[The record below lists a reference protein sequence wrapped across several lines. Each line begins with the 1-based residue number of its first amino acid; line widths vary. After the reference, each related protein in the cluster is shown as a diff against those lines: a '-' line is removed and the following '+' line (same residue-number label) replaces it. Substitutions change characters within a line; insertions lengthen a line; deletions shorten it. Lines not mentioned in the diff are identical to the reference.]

1 MPWEPERWERVKA
14 LFGAA
19 AELPESEWA
28 EFLNRECP
36 DDEAIRHEV
45 LRLLGFGTRSTA
57 FIDNIPVL
65 PGILTDAAEG
75 PRSCEP
81 GDLLAGR
88 FRIVRLVGR
97 GGMGEVYEAHDEL
110 LDQTVALKTIR
121 PEIVGEPR
129 MEERFRREVLLA
141 RQVTHPNVC
150 RVFDYVRTDKFGFLT
165 MEFLEGE
172 TLAHFLR
179 RQKRLT
185 LAEARPLIDQMVAA
199 LTAAHRAGV
208 VHRDF
213 KGANVFLTT
222 ERDGG
227 TRVVVTD
234 FGLARS
240 TQPSGDETATGM
252 GAGTPA
258 FMAPEQL
265 ESRPVGPAADIY
277 ALGLVMYEMATGSP
291 PYPGDSPLQVAVR
304 RLREKPKRPRA
315 LAPDMDSKWESVI
328 LRCLEHEPQDRFA
341 EASGVM
347 KSLASR
353 YSLPWFRVK
362 KSWRMGT
369 VALVAVLS
377 VAIGL
382 VGGRWLGEE
391 GPAPAAANYYATGV
405 AALADGT
412 YARAARMLELAAEK
426 DDRYAPIRL
435 RLAEAYWR
443 LDQPR
448 QAQEQLLR
456 AEQQG
461 TWGNLDRRRLHDG
474 TRAMVL
480 RDFNTAEATL
490 AARIG
495 SPFAPAA
502 PQPHLDLA
510 RAQDSAEHIA
520 AAEATYLQVLAELP
534 GQPAALLR
542 LAGLADQQLQ
552 PGRAA
557 KYYDQAETAYRRG
570 LNDEG
575 LALTLIQRA
584 MGQQFLSAK
593 VAKELLTKAEA
604 ISPTALTEGMRARL
618 LLTRAVMEVMN
629 ADYGQAEQLA
639 KSGVALARAAGLEGQ
654 AAAGLVD
661 LGLAYLVKEQI
672 PEAERHYREAE
683 AAAKSAGSIYWEKR
697 ARLGLAWAA
706 ALSSGRKAEALATLD
721 EVEPFFATN
730 RYRMHVLECSRIRAD
745 AFYSSQELD
754 VALALYKK
762 TAEAAQ
768 DAGYERV
775 RRRARQLQGEL
786 LKQLGQFPEAIRVM
800 KAIMAEYEREGKEK
814 EFPVHYFQCRVAL
827 GNALR
832 AQGKTQESREVLER
846 LIADPA
852 LKSAAI
858 RTQGLIALA
867 ATEGEA
873 GREEIANRLVERA
886 VAEAAVEGP
895 QRNEVRQQLCL
906 RLASKPETSAEAL
919 RVCLEVK
926 RELIAV
932 KSASF
937 LAPVQY
943 GLAQA
948 YLDIG
953 KPSLAMPELAEA
965 LEAFEKSQ
973 SRNNVFYVQLLRA
986 AAGAVNGPAV
996 HEAWKKLAGDWTKEE
1011 KRQYLTRG
1019 PIARR
1024 VTAARMRVE

>member
-1 MPWEPERWERVKA
+1 MSWAPERWERVKA

-19 AELPESEWA
+19 TELPESEWA
-28 EFLNRECP
+28 AFLNRECP
-36 DDEAIRHEV
+36 DDEAIRQEV
-45 LRLLGFGTRSTA
+45 LRLLGFGARSSA

-65 PGILTDAAEG
+65 PGILTEAAEG

-81 GDLLAGR
+81 GDLLVGR

-121 PEIVGEPR
+121 PEIVGEPQ

-185 LAEARPLIDQMVAA
+185 LDEARPLIDQMVAA

-240 TQPSGDETATGM
+240 TQPSAEETATGM

-265 ESRPVGPAADIY
+265 EGRPVGPAADIY

-304 RLREKPKRPRA
+304 RLREKPKRPRTI
-315 LAPDMDSKWESVI
+315 APDVDSKWESVI
-328 LRCLEHEPQDRFA
+328 LRCLEYEPEDRFA

-369 VALVAVLS
+369 VAVVAVVS
-377 VAIGL
+377 VGVGL
-382 VGGRWLGEE
+382 LAGRWLGDQ
-391 GPAPAAANYYATGV
+391 GPAPAAANYYAMGV

-426 DDRYAPIRL
+426 DGDYAPIRL

-461 TWGNLDRRRLHDG
+461 TWGNLDRRRLYDG

-495 SPFAPAA
+495 SPFAPVA
-502 PQPHLDLA
+502 PQPRLDLA

-520 AAEATYLQVLAELP
+520 AAEASYLQVLAEQP

-552 PGRAA
+552 TGRAA
-557 KYYDQAETAYRRG
+557 GYYDQAEAAYRRG

-584 MGQQFLSAK
+584 MGQQFVSAK
-593 VAKELLTKAEA
+593 TAKELVLKAEA

-618 LLTRAVMEVMN
+618 LLTRAVIEVLN
-629 ADYGQAEQLA
+629 ADFDQAERLA
-639 KSGVALARAAGLEGQ
+639 QQGVAVARAAGLEGQ

-661 LGLAYLVKEQI
+661 LGLAYLVKARI
-672 PEAERHYREAE
+672 PEAERRYRESE
-683 AAAKSAGSIYWEKR
+683 ASAKQAGSIYWEKR

-706 ALSSGRKAEALATLD
+706 ALSSGRKAEAFALLD
-721 EVEPFFATN
+721 DVEPFFATN
-730 RYRMHVLECSRIRAD
+730 RYRMHVLECWRYRGD
-745 AFYSSQELD
+745 ALYSAQELEG
-754 VALALYKK
+754 ALALYKK
-762 TAEAAQ
+762 TAEGAQ
-768 DAGYERV
+768 DAGYQRV
-775 RRRARQLQGEL
+775 RQRARQLQGEL
-786 LKQLGQFPEAIRVM
+786 LKRLGQFPEAVRM
-800 KAIMAEYEREGKEK
+800 LRATLAEYEREGKE
-814 EFPVHYFQCRVAL
+814 EFPVHYFQCRTAL
-827 GNALR
+827 GNALG
-832 AQGKTQESREVLER
+832 AQGKMQESREVLER

-858 RTQGLIALA
+858 RAEALMALA
-867 ATEGEA
+867 VTEGEA

-886 VAEAAVEGP
+886 TAESATEGP
-895 QRNEVRQQLCL
+895 QRDAVRQVQCL
-906 RLASKPETSAEAL
+906 RLASKPETSAEAV

-926 RELIAV
+926 KELIAV
-932 KSASF
+932 KNVGFLSA
-937 LAPVQY
+937 AQY
-943 GLAQA
+943 ALGQA
-948 YLDIG
+948 YLDVG
-953 KPSLAMPELAEA
+953 KPALAMPELNEA
-965 LEAFEKSQ
+965 LDSFEMSQ
-973 SRNNVFYVQLLRA
+973 SRNNIFYVQLLRA
-986 AAGAVNGPAV
+986 AAGAANGPAV
-996 HEAWKKLAGDWTKEE
+996 QEAWKKLAGDWTKEE
-1011 KRQYLTRG
+1011 KRQYLSRG

-1024 VTAARMRVE
+1024 VIASRMRVE

>member
-1 MPWEPERWERVKA
+1 MSWEPERWERVKA
-14 LFGAA
+14 LFGTA
-19 AELPESEWA
+19 AELPEAEWTA
-28 EFLNRECP
+28 FLDRACP
-36 DDEAIRHEV
+36 DDGAIRQEV
-45 LRLLGFGTRSTA
+45 LRLLGFGARQNA

-65 PGILTDAAEG
+65 PGLLTEAAEG
-75 PRSCEP
+75 PRSCAP
-81 GDLLAGR
+81 GELLAER
-88 FRIVRLVGR
+88 FRIIRLVGS
-97 GGMGEVYEAHDEL
+97 GGMGEVYEAFDEL
-110 LDQTVALKTIR
+110 LNQTIALKTIR
-121 PEIVGEPR
+121 PEIVGEPQ

-150 RVFDYVRTDKFGFLT
+150 RVFDYVRTEKLGFLT
-165 MEFLEGE
+165 MEFLDGE

-179 RQKRLT
+179 RQKRLK
-185 LAEARPLIDQMVAA
+185 LDEARPLIDQMVAA

-240 TQPSGDETATGM
+240 TSLPGDETATGM

-265 ESRPVGPAADIY
+265 EGRPVGPAADIY

-315 LAPDMDSKWESVI
+315 VAPDVDSKWESVI
-328 LRCLEHEPQDRFA
+328 LRCLEYEPEDRFP

-353 YSLPWFRVK
+353 YSLPWFRIK
-362 KSWRMGT
+362 KSWRIGT
-369 VALVAVLS
+369 VAVVAVLS
-377 VAIGL
+377 VAVGL
-382 VGGRWLGEE
+382 VGGRWLGAE
-391 GPAPAAANYYATGV
+391 GPAPAAANYYAMGV

-412 YARAARMLELAAEK
+412 YARATRMLELAAEK
-426 DDRYAPIRL
+426 DSTYAPIRL

-461 TWGNLDRRRLHDG
+461 TWGNLDRRRLYDG

-502 PQPHLDLA
+502 PQPRLDLA

-520 AAEATYLQVLAELP
+520 AAEATYLQVLAEQP

-557 KYYDQAETAYRRG
+557 GYYDQAEAAYRRG

-584 MGQQFLSAK
+584 MGQQYVSATK
-593 VAKELLTKAEA
+593 AKALLAKAEA

-618 LLTRAVMEVMN
+618 LLTRAVIEVMN
-629 ADYGQAEQLA
+629 ADFDRAESLA
-639 KSGVALARAAGLEGQ
+639 KDGVAMARAAGLEGP
-654 AAAGLVD
+654 AAAALVD
-661 LGLAYLVKEQI
+661 LGLAYLVKAQM

-683 AAAKSAGSIYWEKR
+683 GSAKQAGSIYWQKR

-706 ALSSGRKAEALATLD
+706 ALSSGRKAEALAGLD
-721 EVEPFFATN
+721 EVEPFFTAN
-730 RYRMHVLECSRIRAD
+730 RYRMHVLECTRIRAD
-745 AFYSSQELD
+745 VLYSAQDLAG
-754 VALALYKK
+754 ALALYKR
-762 TAEAAQ
+762 TAEGAQ
-768 DAGYERV
+768 EVGYERV
-775 RRRARQLQGEL
+775 RRRARQFQGEL
-786 LKQLGQFPEAIRVM
+786 LMRLGRFPEAVRVLR
-800 KAIMAEYEREGKEK
+800 ATLAEYEREGKEK

-827 GNALR
+827 GNGLGF
-832 AQGKTQESREVLER
+832 QGRMQESREVLEG
-846 LIADPA
+846 LVADPE

-858 RTQGLIALA
+858 RTQGLIAWS
-867 ATEGEA
+867 ATEGEL
-873 GREEIANRLVERA
+873 GRQEAANQLLERA
-886 VAEAAVEGP
+886 TAEAAADGA
-895 QRNEVRQQLCL
+895 QRDEVRQQLCL
-906 RLASKPETSAEAL
+906 RLASQPERSAEAIQ
-919 RVCLEVK
+919 VCL
-926 RELIAV
+926 AV
-932 KSASF
+932 KAEMIAAKSTSF

-943 GLAQA
+943 GLGQA
-948 YLDIG
+948 YLDAG
-953 KPSLAMPELAEA
+953 QRAKAMPELDEA
-965 LEAFEKSQ
+965 LDAYEKHQ

-986 AAGAVNGPAV
+986 AAGAANAPAIQ
-996 HEAWKKLAGDWTKEE
+996 EAWRKLTGDWTTEE
-1011 KRQYLTRG
+1011 KRQYLSRG

-1024 VTAARMRVE
+1024 VVAARVNLQ